1 MDRMIQQVNFY
12 RPAFKKQIQLFS
24 AHAILG
30 VVGVLVFVLLALT
43 LVTMKQ
49 ISDHEQL
56 VQQKTQQKD
65 QLNKQLE
72 QAREKLKPREKNQLL
87 VQQLREKRLA
97 FSDIKKIKIMLDNVL
112 AQSDSRFSGYF
123 DGLARSRV
131 NGLWLTQIKVG
142 NSGQAM
148 TLSGQAASGDLVP
161 GLLLKLENQPA
172 FINASFHTVQ
182 IQEDPKNNLLTF
194 RLETLPKT
202 LSETLSGQQ

>member
-182 IQEDPKNNLLTF
+182 IQEDPKNNLLMF